1 MDELKREI
9 TDPVFEN
16 LLRCDEVLRLACTD
30 QSGNLLINPIAK
42 SIFFYVASH
51 APCHKKAVEIDIG
64 ISTASSSRNTDLLSA
79 EYGKGQKGLSLIKK
93 EVDPTN
99 NRRQIL
105 SLTKKGKQ
113 LAKTMKNILYAKM
126 S

>member
-1 MDELKREI
+1 MDDLKREI
-9 TDPVFEN
+9 TDPVFEK
-16 LLRCDEVLRLACTD
+16 LLRCDDVLRLACTD
-30 QSGNLLINPIAK
+30 QAGNLLINPIAK

-64 ISTASSSRNTDLLSA
+64 ISTASSSRNTDLLSS
-79 EYGKGQKGLSLIKK
+79 EYGNGQRGLNLINK
-93 EVDPTN
+93 EVDPNN

-113 LAKTMKNILYAKM
+113 LANTMKNILYSKTI
-126 S
+126 

>member
-1 MDELKREI
+1 MDELQRSI

-16 LLRCDEVLRLACTD
+16 LLRCDEVWRLACTD
-30 QSGNLLINPIAK
+30 HDGTLLINPIAK
-42 SIFFYVASH
+42 SIFFYVASRT
-51 APCHKKAVEIDIG
+51 PCHKKAVEIDLS

-79 EYGKGQKGLSLIKK
+79 EYANGQKGLNLINKK
-93 EVDPTN
+93 VDPSN

-105 SLTKKGKQ
+105 SLTKKGEQ
-113 LAKTMKNILYAKM
+113 LSKTMKNIIYAKM

>member
-1 MDELKREI
+1 MDKLKREI
-9 TDPVFEN
+9 TDPVFEK
-16 LLRCDEVLRLACTD
+16 LLRCDEVMRLACTD
-30 QSGNLLINPIAK
+30 QVGNLLINPIAK

-79 EYGKGQKGLSLIKK
+79 EYGKGQPGLNLIKK
-93 EVDPTN
+93 EVDPEN

-105 SLTKKGKQ
+105 SLTKKGEQ
-113 LAKTMKNILYAKM
+113 LAKAMKNILYAKM

>member
-1 MDELKREI
+1 MDKLKREI
-9 TDPVFEN
+9 TDPVFEKF
-16 LLRCDEVLRLACTD
+16 LRCDEVLRLACTD
-30 QSGNLLINPIAK
+30 QDGNLLINPIAK

-51 APCHKKAVEIDIG
+51 APCHKKAVEMDIG
-64 ISTASSSRNTDLLSA
+64 ISTASSSRNTDLLSS
-79 EYGKGQKGLSLIKK
+79 EYGKGQQGLNLIRK

-105 SLTKKGKQ
+105 FLTKKGER
-113 LAKTMKNILYAKM
+113 LAKTMKNIIYAKM